1 MKALKLK
8 KIKPLFNQILTTA
21 NRYEEDGTI
30 GTLIDATKTAGSYKE
45 YQTVI
50 AVGDSVRSIKAGDVV
65 SINPV
70 KYMRRK
76 YNDNSLR
83 EDFVDNP
90 VIEVNIPTIELN
102 GVEHFLIYDND
113 VSYIIEDYEEEYI
126 PDIPI
131 IKPKKPKLT
140 IPS

>member
-21 NRYEEDGTI
+21 DRYEEDGTI